1 MPGSRL
7 HHHPD
12 RRRRRAAGAVLEG
25 PQVGVRRRRPDQPR
39 LLRAGRGDPPHRP
52 ARGASQDRQAGGRAG
67 PQGGQRLPRRR
78 RQPPSPG
85 AVRRRGRGPG
95 GAGRGGV
102 RRDPAGLP
110 GARRLDHRRARRRL
124 RQEAVHAQAV
134 RRRRPGGHAVAA
146 LRLRPRG
153 ALQPRQGVPDPAAV
167 RGGARPPS
175 GPPGR
180 GRRPGRGVL
189 TVAATLDGLERD
201 DLVRPATGAD
211 AVDGVQAELVAEPA
225 SVEEASRVLAAVS
238 RAAKKVVVVG
248 NGSKLGLGNPPERVD
263 LIVRTRR
270 MDRVLEHAAGD
281 LVVKV
286 EAGARLADLQA
297 ALAPAGQWLAL
308 DPPEPGAT
316 VGGVVA
322 ANASGPRRLRYGTVR
337 DLIIGIT
344 VVLADGT
351 VAHAGGKVVKNVAG
365 YDLAKLFCG
374 SLGTLGLIAEATFRL
389 HPRPAAAAVVT
400 LEVER
405 FEQVGEA
412 TRRLLRSTLVPSA
425 IELAWPDP
433 DRSRLL
439 TVLFEGIRPG
449 VEAQA
454 AGAARLLGEV
464 GAAEVLGPGGTEA
477 ALSL

>member
-1 MPGSRL
+1 
-7 HHHPD
+7 
-12 RRRRRAAGAVLEG
+12 
-25 PQVGVRRRRPDQPR
+25 
-39 LLRAGRGDPPHRP
+39 
-52 ARGASQDRQAGGRAG
+52 
-67 PQGGQRLPRRR
+67 
-78 RQPPSPG
+78 
-85 AVRRRGRGPG
+85 
-95 GAGRGGV
+95 
-102 RRDPAGLP
+102 
-110 GARRLDHRRARRRL
+110 
-124 RQEAVHAQAV
+124 
-134 RRRRPGGHAVAA
+134 VAA
-146 LRLRPRG
+146 
-153 ALQPRQGVPDPAAV
+153 ALE
-167 RGGARPPS
+167 
-175 GPPGR
+175 
-180 GRRPGRGVL
+180 
-189 TVAATLDGLERD
+189 GLEREG
-201 DLVRPATGAD
+201 LVRPATEAD
-211 AVDGVQAELVAEPA
+211 TVDGVRAELVVEPA
-225 SVEEASRVLAAVS
+225 SVEEAGQAL
-238 RAAKKVVVVG
+238 RAAHRAGKKVVVVG
-248 NGSKLGLGNPPERVD
+248 GGSKLGLGNPPERAD
-263 LIVRTRR
+263 LLLSTARL
-270 MDRVLEHAAGD
+270 DGVLEHAAGD

-286 EAGARLADLQA
+286 QAGARLADLQA

-405 FEQVGEA
+405 VEQVGEA
-412 TRRLLRSTLVPSA
+412 TSRLLRSTLAPSA
-425 IELAWPDP
+425 IEFAARDLPGRAGGIEG
-433 DRSRLL
+433 RL

-454 AGAARLLGEV
+454 AAAARLLGEV

-477 ALSL
+477 AISLLGALPWEKAEVSVKATCPPAELTGALTDLWEATATRQLGDFRVAAHAGSGVVRAGFDVPELHPEMAALLAEHEPGFVAEPHERLARFVSDARERLTARQGGLVVVEAPPELKRAVDVWGPPGDAIGLMRRVKRQFDPDRLLSPGRFVGGI